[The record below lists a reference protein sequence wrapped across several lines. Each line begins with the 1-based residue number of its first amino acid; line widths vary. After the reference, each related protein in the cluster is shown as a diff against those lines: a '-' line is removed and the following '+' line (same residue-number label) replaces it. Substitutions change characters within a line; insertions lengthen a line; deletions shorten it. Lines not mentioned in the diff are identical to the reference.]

1 MEDLGFVF
9 GIIGMSLGISS
20 FVFAIIT
27 MKKVDKLE
35 NKLKELNVLNHDF
48 KSS

>member
-1 MEDLGFVF
+1 MEDLGFIFV
-9 GIIGMSLGISS
+9 IIGMSMGVSG
-20 FVFAIIT
+20 FTFAIIT

-35 NKLKELNVLNHDF
+35 NKLKELKVLSSDY

>member
-1 MEDLGFVF
+1 MEDLVFVF
-9 GIIGMSLGISS
+9 GIICMSMGMSGLT
-20 FVFAIIT
+20 FAIIT

-35 NKLKELNVLNHDF
+35 NKLKELNVLSHDF

>member
-9 GIIGMSLGISS
+9 GIMGMSMGISG
-20 FVFAIIT
+20 FTFAIIA

-35 NKLKELNVLNHDF
+35 SKLKELNVLNHDF

>member
-9 GIIGMSLGISS
+9 GIIGMSMGVSG
-20 FVFAIIT
+20 FTFAIIT

-35 NKLKELNVLNHDF
+35 SKLKELNVLNHDF
-48 KSS
+48 

>member
-1 MEDLGFVF
+1 MEHLGFVF
-9 GIIGMSLGISS
+9 GIIGMSMGVSGFI
-20 FVFAIIT
+20 FAIMT

-35 NKLKELNVLNHDF
+35 SKLKELNILNHDF